1 MRHPTGSP
9 ASEAD
14 HVDGVLAE
22 WRKEQPLLDTSP
34 LAVVARIGRAAALL
48 DRGLNANFSRYGINR
63 TDRDALASLRRV
75 GAPYL
80 RTPTELYRALMRSS
94 GGITHIIDRLEEQ
107 DLVKRT
113 PDPADRRGLNVRLTR
128 KGRAL
133 VDRAGPTHLD
143 TERHMLAPLTKQEQ
157 AELARLLRKLLI
169 GLEEQSA
176 NDPTTPHAI
185 DAHPQ
190 DRSRQPTGRR
200 RRF

>member
-1 MRHPTGSP
+1 MRHTARQRS
-9 ASEAD
+9 AEAD

-22 WRKEQPLLDTSP
+22 WRKEQPTLDTSP
-34 LAVVARIGRAAALL
+34 VAVVARIGRAAALL

-63 TDRDALASLRRV
+63 TDWDALASLRRV
-75 GAPYL
+75 GAPYQ
-80 RTPTELYRALMRSS
+80 RTPTALYRALMRTS
-94 GGITHIIDRLEEQ
+94 GGVTHIVDRLEEL
-107 DLVKRT
+107 DLVERI
-113 PDPADRRGLNVRLTR
+113 PDPADRRGLLVRLTR
-128 KGRAL
+128 RGRAL

-176 NDPTTPHAI
+176 NDPATPHPI

-190 DRSRQPTGRR
+190 DRSR
-200 RRF
+200 